1 MKKKYLLNGKI
12 YTEEDLTPFAKE
24 NQLDLNVYVQE
35 VGATEFNDANTYEF
49 QGKEYTGNDLA
60 DFARENEM
68 PFQDYL
74 KEIGAKKKA
83 DTLPSKQDLGSGGT
97 ASASAVQSTESEGGL
112 FSPLQYSEK
121 VLKVKKTPTENGKY
135 QVNIGEETKQL
146 SRDEML
152 KQVNSPDFLN
162 KVKSGG
168 INVSIDNDT
177 SLQDLLQY
185 NVTNFQ
191 PKPIEEPKETD
202 YQEIVD
208 FYGRPNL
215 LPTTD
220 RLKQAGNSFMKSVLQ
235 GVASVPK
242 SIAVLSKK
250 LDFFDEYKG
259 KETTDLAT
267 YKAGQFVDNIAKDLF
282 PTSPEFQEEFVTTVL
297 PSGAGSIVSQIAS
310 AFVSPTAPLIVGST
324 SMAAPEFEQALQAT
338 GDEEKAFDTWKYNMA
353 IGTTEAILP
362 LQVFSK
368 IDKSTGGGIKKIL
381 KEEIQNNHFKF

>member
-353 IGTTEAILP
+353 I
-362 LQVFSK
+362 
-368 IDKSTGGGIKKIL
+368 
-381 KEEIQNNHFKF
+381 